1 MKGHLVLN
9 NAKTEGFF
17 TTDQQVAYEVRKGAD
32 SNCFS
37 AEGRRCNAG
46 VEFCERYSHH
56 EDCTMVQ
63 VLAVDAEALSVLTEM
78 VERTTRGVAQTAQ
91 EVQRHCRDLERHIE
105 ANTPAQALARQQRIK
120 DRLEYLKG
128 IHAYQERVLR
138 TLHRLLKQEV

>member
-37 AEGRRCNAG
+37 ADGERSNVGQA
-46 VEFCERYSHH
+46 FCERWSHN
-56 EDCTMVQ
+56 EDCTKVQ
-63 VLAVDAEALSVLTEM
+63 VLVVDEEALTTLNEM
-78 VERTTRGVAQTAQ
+78 RDRTRRGIEQTAQ
-91 EVQRHCRDLERHIE
+91 EVQRQCAQLEVKVER
-105 ANTPAQALARQQRIK
+105 NTPAQQAVREQRIK

-128 IHAYQERVLR
+128 IHAYQHRVLR
-138 TLHRLLKQEV
+138 TLNAILTQEV